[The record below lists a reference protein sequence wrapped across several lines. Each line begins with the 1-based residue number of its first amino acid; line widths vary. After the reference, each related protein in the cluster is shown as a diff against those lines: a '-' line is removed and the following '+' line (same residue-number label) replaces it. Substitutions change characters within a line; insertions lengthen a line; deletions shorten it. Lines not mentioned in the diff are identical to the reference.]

1 MNFRF
6 RKITTAMTLFV
17 TLAVTL
23 VYVGASFAEPNS
35 TARVSRPTAPQLLGI
50 LTTQSNKPI
59 TVNGASAKS
68 GATVPSGAT
77 IETPD
82 GVGATI
88 HLGAL
93 GSICIAPNTKLTL
106 EFDQANVSNIRIT
119 LTEGCVILRTQK
131 NTAGSINTPQG
142 LAGQIDPASGG
153 TLDVCTS
160 PSGGAPKVNQGAAGA
175 AGAGASVFDCGKPAG
190 AAAVPGLATSTKVA
204 IIGGITAAALTP
216 LLFRGSNPSPFVPG
230 T

>member
-6 RKITTAMTLFV
+6 RKITTAITLFV

-35 TARVSRPTAPQLLGI
+35 TARVSKPTAPQLLGI
-50 LTTQSNKPI
+50 LTTQSNKAI

-68 GATVPSGAT
+68 GATIPSGAT

-88 HLGAL
+88 HLGGL
-93 GSICIAPNTKLTL
+93 GSVCIAPNTKLTI
-106 EFDQANVSNIRIT
+106 EFEQANVGNIRVS
-119 LTEGCVILRTQK
+119 LTRGCVILRTLK
-131 NTAGSINTPQG
+131 NTAGSINTAQG

-153 TLDVCTS
+153 SLDVCTS
-160 PSGGAPKVNQGAAGA
+160 PSGAAPKVNEGAAGI
-175 AGAGASVFDCGKPAG
+175 AGAGASALDCGRPAA
-190 AAAVPGLATSTKVA
+190 AAAVPGMATSTKVA
-204 IIGGITAAALTP
+204 IVGGITAGALTP
-216 LLFRGSNPSPFVPG
+216 LLFRGSNPSPFSP
-230 T
+230 